1 MRAIWLRHL
10 SPHWSPGL
18 IWLTWLARR
27 VSPSSHTAPCTSLQK
42 LHAQSK
48 SMTIPYRGGLFFGQG
63 YTSSCAALLE
73 PLNKLSRTRVRMR
86 QTYFLHDAHE
96 SLVHMW
102 SRLKNYFFLPSF
114 YLTMIL
120 SKRIHLSNLQLF
132 CHDCQDRPGLD
143 FLRILQTHRLGLW
156 PRHGNVEKA
165 ARRLLHSS
173 MVVNH
178 CVINL

>member
-1 MRAIWLRHL
+1 MGREGDPAATS
-10 SPHWSPGL
+10 SPHLWPALTRL
-18 IWLTWLARR
+18 ILQARR
-27 VSPSSHTAPCTSLQK
+27 GSPSSLPAPRASLPK
-42 LHAQSK
+42 LPARSK
-48 SMTIPYRGGLFFGQG
+48 RTFPDRGGLFFGQG

-165 ARRLLHSS
+165 AR
-173 MVVNH
+173 
-178 CVINL
+178 